1 MSYLSGIQ
9 HISALGAINPYLS
22 NRISGNRTTV
32 ERVLREAGELS
43 GLGDTEGKVLS
54 FDDVVL
60 RYNKGITEAEITGW
74 VWYKRKLGVPM
85 KGWEKYYLK
94 QTGKALE
101 EKLFDLVRAGALFYT
116 SGELLP
122 FPIYTYGNMYDRELQ
137 LEKDKEEILKHW
149 DEDVYEP
156 AFFLSPRGTLITI
169 LASEFLNNLLL
180 TCANIWLAT
189 SGLLRLNANFS

>member
-1 MSYLSGIQ
+1 MSYLSGI
-9 HISALGAINPYLS
+9 HHSSALGAINPYLS
-22 NRISGNRTTV
+22 TQIRGNRHILD
-32 ERVLREAGELS
+32 RVLKEVNELS

-54 FDDVVL
+54 FDDVVS
-60 RYNKGITEAEITGW
+60 RYNKGISEEEIIAW
-74 VWYKRKLGVPM
+74 IWYKRKLGVPM

-149 DEDVYEP
+149 DEDVFEKHRKAIADAKP
-156 AFFLSPRGTLITI
+156 
-169 LASEFLNNLLL
+169 ELL
-180 TCANIWLAT
+180 TVTNPDEKERPIICFI
-189 SGLLRLNANFS
+189 S